1 MTTITINLNDT
12 QYKGMEYV
20 AASPEDWADNAVT
33 NRARIAIDEIVDI
46 YTKRAL
52 DENVQIPA
60 TRELIVAD
68 AFTRGW
74 VKTAQQRNE
83 EAESQ
88 KPVTEES
95 SE

>member
-1 MTTITINLNDT
+1 MDYTITLTDT
-12 QYKGMEYV
+12 EDKALSY
-20 AASPEDWADNAVT
+20 ASATQQDWIDNVVT
-33 NRARIAIDEIVDI
+33 NRARIATDEIVDI

-52 DENVQIPA
+52 DEGVQIPT
-60 TRELIVAD
+60 TREEIVDD

-83 EAESQ
+83 EAST
-88 KPVTEES
+88 PL